1 MQEAREKMSMNDDI
15 RKYPVYALS
24 QHGLVPVEILSVN
37 DYNHQ
42 THQLH
47 HYIRRGAY
55 KGNEQWYE
63 QHGIEQKLILMPCYV
78 HEQVHQQAIRNLTD
92 EEFMEKF
99 KISRWDLLFNRRY
112 SKYD

>member
-1 MQEAREKMSMNDDI
+1 MTMNDDI

-24 QHGLVPVEILSVN
+24 QQGLIPIELSSTE

-47 HYIRRGAY
+47 HYIKQQEWKRNNNWFKSR
-55 KGNEQWYE
+55 
-63 QHGIEQKLILMPCYV
+63 HIIQKLILMPCYI
-78 HEQVHQQAIRNLTD
+78 HEQVHLQAIRNLTD
-92 EEFMEKF
+92 AEFEEKF